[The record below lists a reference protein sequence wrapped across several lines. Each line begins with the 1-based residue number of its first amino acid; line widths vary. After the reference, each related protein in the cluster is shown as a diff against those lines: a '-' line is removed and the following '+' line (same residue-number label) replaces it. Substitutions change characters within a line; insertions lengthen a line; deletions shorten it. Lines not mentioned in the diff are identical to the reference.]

1 MIHRDERIR
10 QPKRQGEHGPTEKGI
25 RQERPRGKFRDLG
38 QKEGNT
44 MTRLQF
50 LRQIEQR
57 LLNRREA
64 LRAALT
70 GDQTL
75 LYSLTDDGVGDEI
88 DAAVVS
94 EQAELRSQ
102 LAQVE
107 TRELWQI
114 DRALEKLRAGHY
126 GRCETCEKA
135 IPPLRLKY
143 LPYASDCIVCARREE
158 RRGPMTS
165 GYRPVNRIAG
175 LTAGDE
181 EATAEVAELE
191 FG

>member
-1 MIHRDERIR
+1 
-10 QPKRQGEHGPTEKGI
+10 
-25 RQERPRGKFRDLG
+25 
-38 QKEGNT
+38 

-64 LRAALT
+64 LRSALA
-70 GDQTL
+70 GDQSL
-75 LYSLTDDGVGDEI
+75 LYSLADDGVGDEI

-143 LPYASDCIVCARREE
+143 LPYATDCIVCARREE
-158 RRGPMTS
+158 RRGATTS
-165 GYRPVNRIAG
+165 GHWPVNRIAA

-181 EATAEVAELE
+181 EATAEEAELE
-191 FG
+191 IG